1 MGRMLLSESS
11 QTSPDLSAHQRTA
24 VSTGTGIFVGTRV
37 LKYIHFR
44 YLLNCKFSTHRDR
57 RLLNLIINL
66 VSTKFSTRTA
76 VVGLEVRPYQG
87 T

>member
-57 RLLNLIINL
+57 RLLIINL
-66 VSTKFSTRTA
+66 VATKFSTRTA
-76 VVGLEVRPYQG
+76 VVGLEVRPYPG